1 MNSLKFMLQNNK
13 LTGMDHDFSED
24 AWNAFHGG
32 DINDQDDFY
41 TFFHEYIEN
50 QVIYYSDCN
59 AILEGNLEYC
69 FDEHEV
75 FGKPTSQEQAAFA
88 VVYDYLMYSLDTVT
102 FAEME
107 EVLNEE

>member
-1 MNSLKFMLQNNK
+1 MSLKYSLQNNK
-13 LTGMDHDFSED
+13 LQGMDHEFSED
-24 AWNAFHGG
+24 AWYAFHAG

-41 TFFHEYIEN
+41 TFFHEWIEN
-50 QVIYYSDCN
+50 QVIYYSEINKIMD
-59 AILEGNLEYC
+59 GNLEYC

-75 FGKPTSQEQAAFA
+75 FGKPETQEQAAFA
-88 VVYDYLMYSLDTVT
+88 VVYDYLMVSIDTVT